1 MDQYLDMLGRIPLFS
16 GLSKGELREVAQ
28 VTTELRVKAGTELI
42 RQGSTA
48 SEAFVIVNGEADVTR
63 DGEHLATVGA
73 GQIQGELS
81 LLLDRPR
88 TAAVTAKSDMTIL
101 DIDRRSFNLLLDD
114 IPMIARKMLPIVA
127 ERLASNAE
135 HQHDT

>member
-1 MDQYLDMLGRIPLFS
+1 
-16 GLSKGELREVAQ
+16 
-28 VTTELRVKAGTELI
+28 
-42 RQGSTA
+42 
-48 SEAFVIVNGEADVTR
+48 
-63 DGEHLATVGA
+63 
-73 GQIQGELS
+73 

-88 TAAVTAKSDMTIL
+88 TAAVTAKTDMTIL

-114 IPMIARKMLPIVA
+114 IPMIARKMLPVVA